1 MSLRSRKIKY
11 FWKIVRASEGD
22 FFGSSIKEISEN
34 PDLCYNVDGSLNVEW
49 IEANVGKYLAKGSTR
64 MAFDMGD
71 YVIKFAYPK
80 DKEEGKSSNFLEYKL
95 FNQYPFMFPKG
106 YMVDPNDNL
115 WFISEKVKVIKEAEE
130 FDKQLKKTFPIL
142 DKVKNILAERQQE
155 LQEEQNK
162 IINSSEIT
170 DVQDYYSKIKK
181 IERAIEDIVYLSY
194 KEPYRR
200 IFEIIARSFFFKNES
215 PEKNFNFKFVK
226 IFGIP
231 SYIAEEVWEK
241 VNEDA
246 NLMLWVGIMKKLNIQ
261 PTEIGVRNVGLTLSD
276 ERLVVLDVSIMGD
289 ENKKIK
295 EKILVDGVGSL

>member
-1 MSLRSRKIKY
+1 
-11 FWKIVRASEGD
+11 
-22 FFGSSIKEISEN
+22 
-34 PDLCYNVDGSLNVEW
+34 LCYNEDGSLNAEW

-106 YMVDPNDNL
+106 YMIDPNDNL

-231 SYIAEEVWEK
+231 SYITEEVWEK